1 MRKIIL
7 LCAVLVFT
15 SCGGDPEEPEC
26 QICDYDGG
34 GQITLCNNLNGTA
47 TVTLPGE
54 APEEVNL
61 NGISFQSYISNLE
74 SQGIISC
81 D

>member
-7 LCAVLVFT
+7 LCAFLAFT
-15 SCGGDPEEPEC
+15 SCGGDEEPEC
-26 QICDYDGG
+26 QNCDYDGG
-34 GQITLCNNLNGTA
+34 GVITLCNNLNGTA